1 MNKIDSHLNQQ
12 ECEESFEKQCSITFK
27 QQAYNETVRKCYRPV
42 EKVCSGQGP
51 EVCRTVYEASC
62 STKYVGVSQKQYK
75 KLAIDIFRYVEKLP
89 GQFLSDSQC
98 EKLPVEICG
107 AGCTFEEGPEKCHN
121 KVRTG
126 TLEHYKESERPRNH
140 CLICYI
146 SRLLHQ
152 LLKCPRRCVT

>member
-1 MNKIDSHLNQQ
+1 MQHQ
-12 ECEESFEKQCSITFK
+12 
-27 QQAYNETVRKCYRPV
+27 
-42 EKVCSGQGP
+42 
-51 EVCRTVYEASC
+51 VCRRLA
-62 STKYVGVSQKQYK
+62 KAIQ

-126 TLEHYKESERPRNH
+126 TLEHYKESERP
-140 CLICYI
+140 LFV
-146 SRLLHQ
+146 LLHF
-152 LLKCPRRCVT
+152 